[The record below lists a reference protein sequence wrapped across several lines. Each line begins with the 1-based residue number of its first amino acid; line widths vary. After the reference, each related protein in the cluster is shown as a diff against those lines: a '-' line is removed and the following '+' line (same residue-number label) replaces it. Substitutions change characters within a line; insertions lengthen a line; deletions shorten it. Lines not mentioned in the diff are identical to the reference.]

1 MLLEPRNDRALRILD
16 GEPVELT
23 GIHQMRVLR
32 LEVRLFERRMLVAVL
47 RVDVRGMRGPRRD
60 DTHDRQPEYFS
71 KLKIAFVVAG
81 HGHDRARAILHEYVV
96 GDPDGDRLT
105 RGRID
110 GVRAG
115 EDAGL
120 LAVDFARDKVLLG
133 GRSPIDPDFL
143 PLLIRDERVDERVLR
158 CEHEVRRAEHRVG
171 TRCEDTDVGCQCIQL
186 RRRHHRVETDR
197 RGASHLEQ
205 ILDAKNNL
213 GAVRAADPVSLSG
226 LRTLRPVDPVEI
238 REEAL
243 GVRCDSEEPLL
254 EEALLDLRATT
265 LARAGDHLLVR
276 EHGLVVRAP
285 VHGRRPPIRQSA
297 LEQLEEN
304 PLRPLVILRISGRQ
318 LVPPIDHQP
327 RALQLPA
334 EVCDV
339 ARNQLARVNT
349 DFECVI
355 LRVDAKCVKAHRLEN
370 RVPLKPLESSID
382 VIAREREKVADMQP
396 FG

>member
-1 MLLEPRNDRALRILD
+1 M
-16 GEPVELT
+16 
-23 GIHQMRVLR
+23 
-32 LEVRLFERRMLVAVL
+32 
-47 RVDVRGMRGPRRD
+47 
-60 DTHDRQPEYFS
+60 
-71 KLKIAFVVAG
+71 
-81 HGHDRARAILHEYVV
+81 
-96 GDPDGDRLT
+96 
-105 RGRID
+105 
-110 GVRAG
+110 
-115 EDAGL
+115 
-120 LAVDFARDKVLLG
+120 
-133 GRSPIDPDFL
+133 
-143 PLLIRDERVDERVLR
+143 LR
-158 CEHEVRRAEHRVG
+158 CEHEVRRAEDRVG
-171 TRCEDTDVGCQCIQL
+171 TRCEDTDVCCQCIQL

-276 EHGLVVRAP
+276 EHGLVVRTP

-396 FG
+396 FR